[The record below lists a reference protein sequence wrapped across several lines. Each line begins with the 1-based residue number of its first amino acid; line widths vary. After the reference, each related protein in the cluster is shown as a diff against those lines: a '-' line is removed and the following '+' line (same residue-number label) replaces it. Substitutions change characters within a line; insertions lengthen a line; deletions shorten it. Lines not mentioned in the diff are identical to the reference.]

1 LSIASES
8 GNTLLLFAYPCLEDR
23 FRRFRQLLEKSWV
36 TMRVEKKSRL
46 EIWKAM
52 SAADK
57 TITVFLLLL
66 VALCI
71 GFGLYLVG
79 INGVLLLVG
88 GMFLGFLVDVFRTVE
103 INLIAKERGPVRLAL
118 DSSNGNGAGGE
129 KAPVGAAANNN
140 NTFVPGII
148 DKTKRNK
155 QQSLLDSMMG
165 NPSAAFP
172 EEGEQVKRDRE
183 FLVEHFRQKE
193 LAMRKPGPTE
203 TADPRVQEAI
213 IERQKAY
220 VTELM
225 KPTIIPQRELA
236 DKNDDG

>member
-1 LSIASES
+1 
-8 GNTLLLFAYPCLEDR
+8 
-23 FRRFRQLLEKSWV
+23 
-36 TMRVEKKSRL
+36 MRLEKKSRL

-52 SAADK
+52 SAGDK
-57 TITVFLLLL
+57 TITVFFLLLA
-66 VALCI
+66 ALGI
-71 GFGLYLVG
+71 GCGLYLVG
-79 INGVLLLVG
+79 KNGVLLLVG
-88 GMFLGFLVDVFRTVE
+88 GMFLVFLVDMFRTVE
-103 INLIAKERGPVRLAL
+103 IDLIARERGPVRPAL
-118 DSSNGNGAGGE
+118 DSSNGTGAAGE

-155 QQSLLDSMMG
+155 QQSLLDNMMG
-165 NPSAAFP
+165 NPSAASP
-172 EEGEQVKRDRE
+172 KEGEQAKRDRE
-183 FLVEHFRQKE
+183 ILVEHFRQKE

-203 TADPRVQEAI
+203 TADPKVQEAI

-236 DKNDDG
+236 EKKTDNG